1 MSSKLKLKYL
11 AKSILP
17 NSALFYARRVRE
29 LAEAWRY
36 WSAYV
41 FKNGR
46 ALPPRSIAIEL
57 TYRCNLKCQM
67 CPQATDL
74 QNPESVLRAQM
85 KESKELTTEE
95 IVKIIDEAG
104 AFGTKRVTVTGGEP
118 FLRKDII
125 EILSSIKRNGMIG
138 QIISNGGLMNAEYAS
153 AIVKIGIDKIT
164 FSLDGPEDI
173 HNEIRQSKTQFQDLL
188 NAVRS
193 IQSEKKRQRSN
204 VPDLTLNTTIS
215 SLNSERLNEIVDIA
229 ANEKVSVNY
238 GYVFY
243 TTAEMEAKTRKDFP
257 ATGGKIEDQDIPMSL
272 RQVDVN
278 ALSLE
283 IEQIEAKAASLG
295 VKINIQPNLKSP
307 EELNSRFYDDESAY
321 VHHCYYPW
329 FAMRINPYGEVYP
342 CQMNVS
348 MGNMKRDSLV
358 DVWNNAAYVSFRKS
372 LRKVG
377 IWPKCTKCCA
387 LSNKLWDR
395 LPRLRWYWDRDQK
408 K

>member
-1 MSSKLKLKYL
+1 
-11 AKSILP
+11 
-17 NSALFYARRVRE
+17 
-29 LAEAWRY
+29 
-36 WSAYV
+36 
-41 FKNGR
+41 
-46 ALPPRSIAIEL
+46 
-57 TYRCNLKCQM
+57 
-67 CPQATDL
+67 
-74 QNPESVLRAQM
+74 
-85 KESKELTTEE
+85 
-95 IVKIIDEAG
+95 
-104 AFGTKRVTVTGGEP
+104 
-118 FLRKDII
+118 
-125 EILSSIKRNGMIG
+125 
-138 QIISNGGLMNAEYAS
+138 MNAEYAS